1 MDIHNKYWKTLSLL
15 SLCVFLSSCGGGGGG
30 GGSSSGNNTNNI
42 TPPSQNITMDF
53 KQSDTI
59 IGVIDSSFAYLDE
72 FKDPSGKYRIFI
84 DNSFP
89 TDPEKA
95 EANSYTH
102 GELVSLLIGGNT
114 IGVTNG
120 VKIYAIP
127 SFLAYS
133 DQIKVQGSMYQKM
146 YQAGV
151 RIFSQSFGSPTNDLT
166 FEKYPASSSL
176 VNFYVTRSATDSLF
190 IFAAGNNGK
199 SNPAAEALFPKL
211 YPRAEKGW
219 ISVVGIDPKTRLID
233 AESNRAGDAKNWT
246 IAANYVV
253 TVDKITGAAVYTTTA
268 YGTSFAAPVIAGA
281 AGAIQLKYPWMSRDL
296 IKQSLLTTATD
307 LGDPGVDAV
316 YGWGLLNLEKAMKG
330 PAVFDTR
337 LTFDEQGYRTNN
349 VIIDMEGY
357 PTSVS
362 DIENYT
368 FSNDIS
374 GNAGVIKK
382 GTGTLWFTGYN
393 TYSGQ
398 TTIQNG
404 VLTVTNHLN
413 SDVLIENT
421 GTLRATGLISPVGTA
436 ERVVTINGNIRNT
449 SSSSEGLSVSMGG
462 LKINGN
468 YTGDNSSSVSID
480 ITSALEITGTFDNG
494 NGKINVTYGSKNIP
508 SSATYTTKDIIIAG
522 AIQNTTVND
531 IDTSTLSSYFDLK
544 NITVTGQKIHLDYK
558 RNSTEYVVKALGI
571 KSASAMNTAMNL
583 ENSFNNLG
591 NDNPLL
597 RAASGILATPNALL
611 PRTIDS
617 LSAEIYAS
625 SQNLIFKQMK
635 EMNRDL
641 SNRMVLISN
650 DENKN
655 MAGIWFNGIGAK
667 GKLYQSGYAE
677 ADTKLYG
684 GQVGIDKYF
693 TEKLLLGAVVSAS
706 KAEADFD
713 KYAGKAENTNVMLSG
728 YGLYEFNKKGLYTL
742 GRAGIGYTES
752 DIERDIWINND
763 RLHLK
768 TDHNSVTYSFYG
780 ELGYKFSVN
789 EKIKINPFAGL
800 MYDHVRRG
808 SFKEDSSSIY
818 GIEADRKNYEQF
830 SGVAG
835 IRGEAKLNKV
845 KIYGGVTQVVSLSE
859 DKLDFKARY
868 VGDTSG
874 NEYNITGI
882 KLSKNTTWINLGAE
896 VKISEQTSIN
906 ASYDISVER
915 SKISDNMISI
925 GYKFR
930 F

>member
-1 MDIHNKYWKTLSLL
+1 
-15 SLCVFLSSCGGGGGG
+15 
-30 GGSSSGNNTNNI
+30 
-42 TPPSQNITMDF
+42 
-53 KQSDTI
+53 
-59 IGVIDSSFAYLDE
+59 
-72 FKDPSGKYRIFI
+72 
-84 DNSFP
+84 
-89 TDPEKA
+89 
-95 EANSYTH
+95 
-102 GELVSLLIGGNT
+102 
-114 IGVTNG
+114 
-120 VKIYAIP
+120 
-127 SFLAYS
+127 
-133 DQIKVQGSMYQKM
+133 
-146 YQAGV
+146 
-151 RIFSQSFGSPTNDLT
+151 
-166 FEKYPASSSL
+166 
-176 VNFYVTRSATDSLF
+176 
-190 IFAAGNNGK
+190 
-199 SNPAAEALFPKL
+199 
-211 YPRAEKGW
+211 
-219 ISVVGIDPKTRLID
+219 
-233 AESNRAGDAKNWT
+233 
-246 IAANYVV
+246 
-253 TVDKITGAAVYTTTA
+253 
-268 YGTSFAAPVIAGA
+268 
-281 AGAIQLKYPWMSRDL
+281 
-296 IKQSLLTTATD
+296 
-307 LGDPGVDAV
+307 
-316 YGWGLLNLEKAMKG
+316 
-330 PAVFDTR
+330 
-337 LTFDEQGYRTNN
+337 
-349 VIIDMEGY
+349 
-357 PTSVS
+357 
-362 DIENYT
+362 
-368 FSNDIS
+368 
-374 GNAGVIKK
+374 
-382 GTGTLWFTGYN
+382 
-393 TYSGQ
+393 
-398 TTIQNG
+398 
-404 VLTVTNHLN
+404 
-413 SDVLIENT
+413 
-421 GTLRATGLISPVGTA
+421 
-436 ERVVTINGNIRNT
+436 
-449 SSSSEGLSVSMGG
+449 MGG

-508 SSATYTTKDIIIAG
+508 SSATYTAKDIIIAG

-531 IDTSTLSSYFDLK
+531 IDTSTLNSYFDLK

-583 ENSFNNLG
+583 ENSFNTLG

-713 KYAGKAENTNVMLSG
+713 KYAGKAENTNVMFSG

-752 DIERDIWINND
+752 NIERDIWINND

-768 TDHNSVTYSFYG
+768 TDHNSVTYSLYG
-780 ELGYKFSVN
+780 ELGYKFSVS

-835 IRGEAKLNKV
+835 IRGEVKLDKV
-845 KIYGGVTQVVSLSE
+845 KVYGGVTQVVSLSE

>member
-296 IKQSLLTTATD
+296 IKQSLLTTAAD

-413 SDVLIENT
+413 SDVLIENA

-508 SSATYTTKDIIIAG
+508 SSVTYTTKDIIIAG

-531 IDTSTLSSYFDLK
+531 IDTSTLNSYFDLK

-583 ENSFNNLG
+583 ENSFNTLG

-713 KYAGKAENTNVMLSG
+713 KYAGKAENTNVMFSG

-768 TDHNSVTYSFYG
+768 TDHNSVTYSLYG
-780 ELGYKFSVN
+780 ELGYKFSVS

-835 IRGEAKLNKV
+835 IRGEVKLDKV
-845 KIYGGVTQVVSLSE
+845 KVYGGVTQVVSLSE

-896 VKISEQTSIN
+896 IKISEQTSIN

>member
-1 MDIHNKYWKTLSLL
+1 MNIHNKYWKIMTLL
-15 SLCVFLSSCGGGGGG
+15 SLCIFLSSCGGGSGG
-30 GGSSSGNNTNNI
+30 GGSSSGNNNTNNI
-42 TPPSQNITMDF
+42 TPPSQNVTMDF
-53 KQSDTI
+53 KKSDTI
-59 IGVIDSSFAYLDE
+59 IGVIDSSFSYLDE

-84 DNSFP
+84 DDSFP
-89 TDPEKA
+89 TDPEERKA
-95 EANSYTH
+95 KSYTH
-102 GELVSLLIGGNT
+102 GELVSLLIGGNKT
-114 IGVTNG
+114 GVTDD

-166 FEKYPASSSL
+166 SEKFPASSSL
-176 VNFYVTRSATDSLF
+176 VNFYVSRSSTDSLF

-219 ISVVGIDPKTRLID
+219 ISVVGINPKTGLID
-233 AESNRAGDAKNWT
+233 FESNRAGDAKNWT
-246 IAANYVV
+246 IAANYEV
-253 TVDKITGAAVYTTTA
+253 TVEKISGVNVYSTTA
-268 YGTSFAAPVIAGA
+268 YGTSFAAPVVAGA

-307 LGDPGVDAV
+307 LGAAGVDDI

-330 PAVFDTR
+330 PAAFDKR
-337 LTFDEQGYRTNN
+337 LTFDEHGYRSND
-349 VIIDMEGY
+349 VIIDMEGH
-357 PTSVS
+357 PTSS
-362 DIENYT
+362 NDIDSYT
-368 FSNDIS
+368 FSNNIS

-382 GTGTLWFTGYN
+382 GSGTLWFTGYN

-398 TTIQNG
+398 TTIQEG

-413 SDVLIENT
+413 SDVVIEKN
-421 GTLRATGLISPVGTA
+421 GTMRAVGLISPLGTS
-436 ERVVTINGNIRNT
+436 ERTVTVNGNIKNT
-449 SSSSEGLSVSMGG
+449 SSSLEGLSISRGG

-468 YTGDNSSSVSID
+468 YTGNTLSSISID
-480 ITSALEITGTFDNG
+480 ITSALKVTGTFDNG
-494 NGKINVTYGSKNIP
+494 NGKINITYGSKNIP
-508 SSATYTTKDIIIAG
+508 SASVYTTKDIIIAG
-522 AIQNTTVND
+522 AVQNTTVGD
-531 IDTSTLSSYFDLK
+531 IDTSTLNNYFDLK

-558 RNSTEYVVKALGI
+558 RNSTEYVVSSLGI
-571 KSASAMNTAMNL
+571 KSASAMNTALNL
-583 ENSFNNLG
+583 ENSFSSIG
-591 NDNPLL
+591 NDDALL

-625 SQNLIFKQMK
+625 SQNLIFKQLK

-641 SNRMVLISN
+641 SNRMILISN
-650 DENKN
+650 DKNKN
-655 MAGIWFNGIGAK
+655 MAGFWFNGIGAK
-667 GKLYQSGYAE
+667 GELYQSGYAK

-684 GQVGIDKYF
+684 GQLGIDSYF
-693 TEKLLLGAVVSAS
+693 TDKLLLGAAISAS
-706 KAEADFD
+706 KAEADFN
-713 KYAGKAENTNVMLSG
+713 KYAGKAENTNIMLSG
-728 YGLYEFNKKGLYTL
+728 YGLYEFNKNFYTL
-742 GRAGIGYTES
+742 GRIGIGYTES
-752 DIERDIWINND
+752 DVERDIWINND
-763 RLHLK
+763 NIHLK
-768 TDHNSVTYSFYG
+768 TDYDSITYSLYG
-780 ELGYKFSVN
+780 ELGYKFSIT

-808 SFKEDSSSIY
+808 SFNEDSNSIY

-830 SGVAG
+830 SGTAG
-835 IRGEAKLNKV
+835 IRGELELDKIKLYSG
-845 KIYGGVTQVVSLSE
+845 ITQVVSLSE

-874 NEYNITGI
+874 NKYNITGI
-882 KLSKNTTWINLGAE
+882 KLNKNTTWINLGIEA
-896 VKISEQTSIN
+896 KISEQTSIN

>member
-1 MDIHNKYWKTLSLL
+1 MNIHNKYWKIMTLL
-15 SLCVFLSSCGGGGGG
+15 SLCIFLSSCGGGSG
-30 GGSSSGNNTNNI
+30 GGSSSGNNNTNNI
-42 TPPSQNITMDF
+42 TPPSQNVTMDF
-53 KQSDTI
+53 KKSDTI
-59 IGVIDSSFAYLDE
+59 IGVIDSSFSYLDE
-72 FKDPSGKYRIFI
+72 FKAPSGKYRIFI
-84 DNSFP
+84 DDSFP
-89 TDPEKA
+89 TDPEERKA
-95 EANSYTH
+95 KSYTH
-102 GELVSLLIGGNT
+102 GELVSLLIGGNKT
-114 IGVTNG
+114 GVTDD

-166 FEKYPASSSL
+166 SEKFPASSSL
-176 VNFYVTRSATDSLF
+176 VNFYVSRSSTDSLF

-219 ISVVGIDPKTRLID
+219 ISVVGINPKTGLID
-233 AESNRAGDAKNWT
+233 SESNRAGDAKNWT
-246 IAANYVV
+246 IAANYEV
-253 TVDKITGAAVYTTTA
+253 TVEKISGVNVYSTTA
-268 YGTSFAAPVIAGA
+268 YGTSFAAPVVAGA

-307 LGDPGVDAV
+307 LGAAGVDDI

-330 PAVFDTR
+330 PAAFDKR
-337 LTFDEQGYRTNN
+337 LTFDEHGYRSND
-349 VIIDMEGY
+349 VIIDMEGH
-357 PTSVS
+357 PTSS
-362 DIENYT
+362 NDIDSYT
-368 FSNDIS
+368 FSNNIS

-382 GTGTLWFTGYN
+382 GSGTLWFTGYN

-398 TTIQNG
+398 TTIQEG

-413 SDVLIENT
+413 SDVVIEKN
-421 GTLRATGLISPVGTA
+421 GTMRAVGLISPLGTS
-436 ERVVTINGNIRNT
+436 ERTVTVNGNIKNT
-449 SSSSEGLSVSMGG
+449 SSSLEGLSISRGG

-468 YTGDNSSSVSID
+468 YTGNTLSSISID
-480 ITSALEITGTFDNG
+480 ITSALKVTGTFDNG
-494 NGKINVTYGSKNIP
+494 NGKINITYGSKNIP
-508 SSATYTTKDIIIAG
+508 SASVYTTKDIIIAG
-522 AIQNTTVND
+522 AVQNTTVGD
-531 IDTSTLSSYFDLK
+531 IDTSTLNNYFDLK

-558 RNSTEYVVKALGI
+558 RNSTEYVVSSLGI
-571 KSASAMNTAMNL
+571 KSASAMNTALNL
-583 ENSFNNLG
+583 ENSFSSIG
-591 NDNPLL
+591 NDDALL

-625 SQNLIFKQMK
+625 SQNLIFKQLK

-641 SNRMVLISN
+641 SNRMILISN
-650 DENKN
+650 DKNKN
-655 MAGIWFNGIGAK
+655 MAGFWFNGIGAK
-667 GKLYQSGYAE
+667 GELYQSGYAK

-684 GQVGIDKYF
+684 GQLGIDSYF
-693 TEKLLLGAVVSAS
+693 TDKLLLGAAISAS
-706 KAEADFD
+706 KAEADFN
-713 KYAGKAENTNVMLSG
+713 KYAGKAENTNIMLSG
-728 YGLYEFNKKGLYTL
+728 YGLYEFNKNFYTL
-742 GRAGIGYTES
+742 GRIGIGYTES
-752 DIERDIWINND
+752 DVERDIWINND
-763 RLHLK
+763 NIHLK
-768 TDHNSVTYSFYG
+768 TDYDSITYSLYG
-780 ELGYKFSVN
+780 ELGYKFSIT

-808 SFKEDSSSIY
+808 SFNEDSNSIY

-830 SGVAG
+830 SGTAG
-835 IRGEAKLNKV
+835 IRGELELDKIKLYSG
-845 KIYGGVTQVVSLSE
+845 ITQVVSLSE

-874 NEYNITGI
+874 NKYNITGI
-882 KLSKNTTWINLGAE
+882 KLNKNTTWINLGIEA
-896 VKISEQTSIN
+896 KISEQTSIN